1 MLYDIDIV
9 TCNMGWKLAIAIYT
23 YFSKNAPGWAGA
35 LYIYVH
41 LRITSQKEW
50 RLFYL

>member
-23 YFSKNAPGWAGA
+23 YFSKNEPERAGA
-35 LYIYVH
+35 LYIYEYIYV
-41 LRITSQKEW
+41 
-50 RLFYL
+50 